1 MNLMTP
7 GKEIAADAKG
17 LPAEL
22 RTGALTLEIERHG
35 IDAFA
40 EAAERLRSGEAI
52 GKVVLDLG

>member
-1 MNLMTP
+1 MTP

-22 RTGALTLEIERHG
+22 RTGALTLEIGRHG

-40 EAAERLRSGEAI
+40 EATERLRSGEAI